1 MFQDVLKTQ
10 NGYEDVS
17 YLQWK
22 DSIGNYHNMTGGENC
37 DKKVPEMMSDTFELI
52 DSTLLPVTAVR
63 YGPLR

>member
-17 YLQWK
+17 YLQWR
-22 DSIGNYHNMTGGENC
+22 DRIGNYHNFTGGENC
-37 DKKVPEMMSDTFELI
+37 DKKWLDMMSDTFELT
-52 DSTLLPVTAVR
+52 DRTLLPVTSVR

>member
-17 YLQWK
+17 FLQWK
-22 DSIGNYHNMTGGENC
+22 DSDGKYHNITGGENC
-37 DKKVPEMMSDTFELI
+37 DKNWPQMMSDTFELV
-52 DSTLLPVTAVR
+52 DRTLLPVTAVR

>member
-17 YLQWK
+17 YLQWR
-22 DSIGNYHNMTGGENC
+22 DSSNNYHNMTGGENC
-37 DKKVPEMMSDTFELI
+37 DKKMPIMMSDTFELI
-52 DSTLLPVTAVR
+52 DRTLLPVTAVR